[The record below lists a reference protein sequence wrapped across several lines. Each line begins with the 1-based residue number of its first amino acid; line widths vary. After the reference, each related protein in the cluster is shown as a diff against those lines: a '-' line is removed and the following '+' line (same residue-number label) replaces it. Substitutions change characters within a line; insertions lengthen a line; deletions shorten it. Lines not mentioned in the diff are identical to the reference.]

1 MAGKQDSGVGGQER
15 GPFREG
21 LRSVGTQSE
30 GSHAGIK
37 VQGMPPWVRSIFHS
51 AERRGK
57 QEGEIL
63 IGGPQI
69 KWCCGKTP
77 SAWNTSPDL
86 SLVG

>member
-37 VQGMPPWVRSIFHS
+37 VQGMPPWVRSIFHN
-51 AERRGK
+51 AERRGNRRERFSLGDLRSGGAAGRHL
-57 QEGEIL
+57 QHGIL
-63 IGGPQI
+63 LR
-69 KWCCGKTP
+69 TY
-77 SAWNTSPDL
+77 L
-86 SLVG
+86 